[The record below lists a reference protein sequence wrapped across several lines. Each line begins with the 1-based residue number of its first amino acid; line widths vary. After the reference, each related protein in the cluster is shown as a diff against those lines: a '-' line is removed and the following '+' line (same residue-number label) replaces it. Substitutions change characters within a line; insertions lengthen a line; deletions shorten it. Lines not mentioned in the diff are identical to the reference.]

1 MVLKKTD
8 CLESVAVS
16 DLLGGLVRLLGQEDS
31 LDVGQD
37 STLGD
42 GDSGKQLV
50 QLLVVPDGELEMTGD
65 DPGLLVVTGSVASQ
79 LEDLSSEVLHDGS
92 KVDGSS
98 STNTGSIVSLAEQ
111 TVNTSNGELESSPAG
126 PRLGLGLNFSSLST
140 SRHVDEL
147 CSCCSS
153 KLN

>member
-8 CLESVAVS
+8 CFDSVAVS
-16 DLLGGLVRLLGQEDS
+16 DLLGGLVGLLGQKDS
-31 LDVGQD
+31 LDVGED

-98 STNTGSIVSLAEQ
+98 STNTGGVVSLAEQ
-111 TVNTSNGELESSPAG
+111 TVNTSNGELKSGSAG

-140 SRHVDEL
+140 SRHVDRSVVDEVQ
-147 CSCCSS
+147 
-153 KLN
+153 N

>member
-1 MVLKKTD
+1 MVVLKRTD
-8 CLESVAVS
+8 WFGWVAVGWVDS
-16 DLLGGLVRLLGQEDS
+16 LLGGLVRLLGQEDS

-79 LEDLSSEVLHDGS
+79 LEDLSSEVLHDS
-92 KVDGSS
+92 CEVDRGASAD
-98 STNTGSIVSLAEQ
+98 TLSIVALAEE
-111 TVNTSNGELESSPAG
+111 TVDTSHGELEASPVGAG
-126 PRLGLGLNFSSLST
+126 LCLSLDLTALAT
-140 SRHVDEL
+140 SRHVDVFW
-147 CSCCSS
+147 
-153 KLN
+153 

>member
-1 MVLKKTD
+1 MVFKKTD

-31 LDVGQD
+31 LDVGED

-65 DPGLLVVTGSVASQ
+65 DPGLDAPCSIWWSRPRTQ
-79 LEDLSSEVLHDGS
+79 LTTPTSRLSSCPRSLTRPPS
-92 KVDGSS
+92 K
-98 STNTGSIVSLAEQ
+98 SLTA
-111 TVNTSNGELESSPAG
+111 T
-126 PRLGLGLNFSSLST
+126 
-140 SRHVDEL
+140 D
-147 CSCCSS
+147 S
-153 KLN
+153 KQYLPLLKRYQYLIRNIMTKK

>member
-31 LDVGQD
+31 LDVGED

-65 DPGLLVVTGSVASQ
+65 DPGLLVVPSSIASQ
-79 LEDLSSEVLHDGS
+79 LEYLSS
-92 KVDGSS
+92 
-98 STNTGSIVSLAEQ
+98 
-111 TVNTSNGELESSPAG
+111 
-126 PRLGLGLNFSSLST
+126 
-140 SRHVDEL
+140 
-147 CSCCSS
+147 
-153 KLN
+153 

>member
-1 MVLKKTD
+1 MLVLKKTD
-8 CLESVAVS
+8 CFESEAVS

-65 DPGLLVVTGSVASQ
+65 DPGLLVVAGSVASQ

-98 STNTGSIVSLAEQ
+98 STNTGGIVSLAEQ
-111 TVNTSNGELESSPAG
+111 TVNTSNGELKSGSAG

-140 SRHVDEL
+140 SGHVDQ
-147 CSCCSS
+147 
-153 KLN
+153 